1 MVGLADISGS
11 ITARPAEARQL
22 AAGSTQTLL
31 DVRALSVAFKTSD
44 GELPVTRDISFSVTA
59 GERVGIVGESGCGKT
74 VTGLSLLRLLPA
86 RSARLSGQILFES
99 RDLTSLSARD
109 MRAVRGREIA
119 MIFQEPMS
127 ALDPVFTV
135 GDQISE
141 AYRTHFPV
149 SRKEGRERA
158 IAALAGVGI
167 PAPERRCDEYP
178 HQLSGGMRQ
187 RVMIAMA
194 LICEPKLLIADEPT
208 TALDVTVQSQ
218 ITDLL
223 RNLSER
229 TGTALLFITHDLGVV
244 AETCTRMI
252 TMYAGEVVEDAP
264 VNDVLVK
271 PRHPYTSGLLRSLPG
286 LCARRSVLPSIPGR
300 VPSLQAMPPGC
311 RFQPRC
317 AHAADRCAAPQA
329 IAELSLSHR
338 VRCCRA
344 AEIALPGAV
353 NP

>member
-1 MVGLADISGS
+1 MMSSATDP
-11 ITARPAEARQL
+11 ARAHSPVAQSAP
-22 AAGSTQTLL
+22 LL
-31 DVRALSVAFKTSD
+31 DVRNLSLSFATAEGDLPIIRDVNFSVA
-44 GELPVTRDISFSVTA
+44 R

-74 VTGLSLLRLLPA
+74 VTGLSLLRLLPPH
-86 RSARLSGQILFES
+86 SARLAGQILFEG
-99 RDLTSLSARD
+99 RDLTTLSARE
-109 MRAVRGREIA
+109 MRAVRGRDIA

-149 SRKEGRERA
+149 SRAEGRERA
-158 IAALAGVGI
+158 IAALAEVGI
-167 PAPERRCDEYP
+167 PAPARRCDEYP

-223 RNLSER
+223 HALSER

-252 TMYAGEVVEDAP
+252 TMYAGEVVEDSP
-264 VNDVLVK
+264 VDDVLLR
-271 PRHPYTSGLLRSLPG
+271 PRHPYTSGLLRSLPS
-286 LCARRSVLPSIPGR
+286 LSARRSVLPSIPGR
-300 VPSLQAMPPGC
+300 VPSPGAMPSGC

-317 AHAADRCAAPQA
+317 SHAIDACRERQQM
-329 IAELSLSHR
+329 IELGPSR
-338 VRCCRA
+338 RANCCRA
-344 AEIALPGAV
+344 EAMTLPGAV
-353 NP
+353 N